1 MDSEI
6 KLIYC
11 LLLLGLN
18 KKDQEKI
25 LSVPDKMF
33 SKEAAEVIK
42 KCKSRMINNELID
55 YSIISEKERKIG
67 EKIFN
72 TEAFAERIDLY
83 IKELKHNYIKRK
95 LQEAAVIETNE
106 ELLNEISSIREEMLG
121 ESQTVKK
128 LSLKNVVEE
137 YYRNIENPPKNPLKT
152 GWKKFDGLA
161 QMEPEDLVVVE
172 GRPGMGKTAFILS
185 QALSLAKNSNKGIF
199 FSLEMSEKQ
208 VINRI
213 MAQMS
218 RISLGYLKS
227 TEGFG
232 KLKNEAHGRLNLAS
246 TELAKLG
253 DNLNII
259 TGNFTVNKILEICKI
274 EQEKNDLD
282 YIIID
287 YMQLLG
293 SNVKG
298 GRYEQVTDIS
308 ISLKKLAKELGI
320 VVIAL
325 AQLSR
330 EVEKRVDKHPLP
342 SDLRDSGQIEQDAS
356 IIIGLYREAYYVEDA
371 DPELLEVSILK
382 NRNGGLGTI
391 YFNFKGEIQ
400 EVKER

>member
-11 LLLLGLN
+11 LLLLGIN

-25 LSVPDKMF
+25 LSIPDKMF

-42 KCKSRMINNELID
+42 KCKARMVNNELID
-55 YSIISEKERKIG
+55 YSIISDKEKKIG

-83 IKELKHNYIKRK
+83 IKELKHDYIKKK
-95 LQEAAVIETNE
+95 LQEASELGTNE
-106 ELLNEISSIREEMLG
+106 ELLNEISSIRDEILG
-121 ESQTVKK
+121 ESQAVKK

-137 YYRNIENPPKNPLKT
+137 YYKNIENPPKNPLKT

-185 QALSLAKNSNKGIF
+185 QALSLAKNNNKGIF

-213 MAQMS
+213 MSQMS

-232 KLKNEAHGRLNLAS
+232 KLKDEAHGRLNLAS

-259 TGNFTVNKILEICKI
+259 TGNFTVNKILEICKV
-274 EQEKNDLD
+274 EQEKNGLD

-293 SNVKG
+293 SSVKG

-371 DPELLEVSILK
+371 DPELLEVSVLK

>member
-42 KCKSRMINNELID
+42 KCKSRMIDNELID

-137 YYRNIENPPKNPLKT
+137 YYKNIENPPKNPLKT

-274 EQEKNDLD
+274 EKEKNDLD

>member
-199 FSLEMSEKQ
+199 LSLEMSEKQ

-232 KLKNEAHGRLNLAS
+232 KLKDEAHGRLNLAS

-274 EQEKNDLD
+274 EKEKNDLD

>member
-274 EQEKNDLD
+274 EKEKNDLD

>member
-25 LSVPDKMF
+25 LSIPDKMF
-33 SKEAAEVIK
+33 SREAAEVIK
-42 KCKSRMINNELID
+42 KCKSRMINDELID

-137 YYRNIENPPKNPLKT
+137 YYKNIENPPKNPLKT

-274 EQEKNDLD
+274 EKEKNDLD

-371 DPELLEVSILK
+371 DPELLEVSVLK

>member
-137 YYRNIENPPKNPLKT
+137 YYKNIENPPKNPLKT

-371 DPELLEVSILK
+371 NPELLEVSILK

>member
-95 LQEAAVIETNE
+95 LQETAVIETNE

-137 YYRNIENPPKNPLKT
+137 YYKNIENPPKNPLKT

>member
-1 MDSEI
+1 MDSEV

-42 KCKSRMINNELID
+42 KCKARMVNNELID
-55 YSIISEKERKIG
+55 YSIISDKEKKIG

-83 IKELKHNYIKRK
+83 IKELKHDYIKKK
-95 LQEAAVIETNE
+95 LQEASELGTNE
-106 ELLNEISSIREEMLG
+106 ELLNEISSIRDEMLG

-137 YYRNIENPPKNPLKT
+137 YYKNIENPPKNPLKT

-185 QALSLAKNSNKGIF
+185 QALSLAKNNNKGIF

-213 MAQMS
+213 MSQMS

-232 KLKNEAHGRLNLAS
+232 KLKDEAHGRLNLAS

-259 TGNFTVNKILEICKI
+259 TGNFTVNKILEICKV
-274 EQEKNDLD
+274 EQEKNELD

-293 SNVKG
+293 SSVKG

-371 DPELLEVSILK
+371 DPELLEVSVLK

>member
-42 KCKSRMINNELID
+42 KCKARMVNNELID
-55 YSIISEKERKIG
+55 YSIISEKDKKIG
-67 EKIFN
+67 EKIFD

-83 IKELKHNYIKRK
+83 IKELKHDYIKKK
-95 LQEAAVIETNE
+95 LQKASELGTNE
-106 ELLNEISSIREEMLG
+106 ELLNEISSIRDEMLG

-137 YYRNIENPPKNPLKT
+137 YYKNIENPPKNPLKT

-185 QALSLAKNSNKGIF
+185 QALSLAKNNNKGIF

-213 MAQMS
+213 MSQMS

-232 KLKNEAHGRLNLAS
+232 KLKDEAHGRLNLAS

-253 DNLNII
+253 DNINII
-259 TGNFTVNKILEICKI
+259 TGNFTVNKILEICKV
-274 EQEKNDLD
+274 EQEKNELD

-293 SNVKG
+293 STVKG
-298 GRYEQVTDIS
+298 SRYEQVTDIS

-371 DPELLEVSILK
+371 DPELLEVSVLK

>member
-232 KLKNEAHGRLNLAS
+232 KLKDEAHGRLNLAS

-259 TGNFTVNKILEICKI
+259 TGNFTVNKILEICKV
-274 EQEKNDLD
+274 EQEKNELD

-293 SNVKG
+293 SSVKG

-371 DPELLEVSILK
+371 DPELLEVSVLK

>member
-42 KCKSRMINNELID
+42 KCKSRMIDNELID

-137 YYRNIENPPKNPLKT
+137 YYKNIENPPKNPLKT

-161 QMEPEDLVVVE
+161 QMEPEDLVIVE

-232 KLKNEAHGRLNLAS
+232 KLKDEAHGRLNLAS

-259 TGNFTVNKILEICKI
+259 TGNFTVNKILEICKV
-274 EQEKNDLD
+274 EQEKNELD

-293 SNVKG
+293 STVKG
-298 GRYEQVTDIS
+298 SRYEQVTDIS

-330 EVEKRVDKHPLP
+330 EVEKRADKHPLP

-356 IIIGLYREAYYVEDA
+356 IIIGLYRQSYYEEEADQ
-371 DPELLEVSILK
+371 ELLEVSVLK

>member
-25 LSVPDKMF
+25 LSIPDKMF

-42 KCKSRMINNELID
+42 KCKSRMINDELID

-137 YYRNIENPPKNPLKT
+137 YYKNIENPPKNPLKT

-161 QMEPEDLVVVE
+161 QMEPEDLVVIE
-172 GRPGMGKTAFILS
+172 GRPGMCKTAFILS
-185 QALSLAKNSNKGIF
+185 QALSLAKNNNKGIF

-208 VINRI
+208 IINRI
-213 MAQMS
+213 MSQMS

-232 KLKNEAHGRLNLAS
+232 KLKDEAHGRLNLAS

-274 EQEKNDLD
+274 EKEKNDLD

-356 IIIGLYREAYYVEDA
+356 IIIGLYREAYYVENA

>member
-95 LQEAAVIETNE
+95 LQEAAIIETNE

-137 YYRNIENPPKNPLKT
+137 YYKNIENPPKNPLKT

-259 TGNFTVNKILEICKI
+259 TGNFTVNKILEICKV
-274 EQEKNDLD
+274 EQEKNELD

-293 SNVKG
+293 STVKG
-298 GRYEQVTDIS
+298 SRYEQVTDIS

-371 DPELLEVSILK
+371 DPELLEVSVLK

>member
-232 KLKNEAHGRLNLAS
+232 KLKDEAHGRLNLAS

>member
-11 LLLLGLN
+11 LLLLGIN

-25 LSVPDKMF
+25 LAVPDKMF
-33 SKEAAEVIK
+33 SKEASEVIK
-42 KCKSRMINNELID
+42 KCKARLINNELID
-55 YSIISEKERKIG
+55 YSVITDKEEKIG
-67 EKIFN
+67 KKILN
-72 TEAFAERIDLY
+72 IEAFAERIDLY
-83 IKELKHNYIKRK
+83 IKELKQDYIKKK
-95 LQEAAVIETNE
+95 LHEASELGTNE
-106 ELLNEISSIREEMLG
+106 ELLNEISSIRDEMLG

-152 GWKKFDGLA
+152 GWFKFDGLA

-185 QALSLAKNSNKGIF
+185 QALSLAKNNNKGIF

-208 VINRI
+208 IINRI
-213 MAQMS
+213 MSQMS

-232 KLKNEAHGRLNLAS
+232 KLKDEAHGRLNLAS

-259 TGNFTVNKILEICKI
+259 TGNFTVNKILEICKV
-274 EQEKNDLD
+274 EQEKNGLD

-298 GRYEQVTDIS
+298 SRYEQVTDIS

-330 EVEKRVDKHPLP
+330 EVEKRADKHPLP

-356 IIIGLYREAYYVEDA
+356 IIIGLYRQAYYEEEA
-371 DPELLEVSILK
+371 DQELLEVSVLK

>member
-42 KCKSRMINNELID
+42 KCKARMVNNELID
-55 YSIISEKERKIG
+55 YSIISEKDKKIG
-67 EKIFN
+67 EKIFD

-83 IKELKHNYIKRK
+83 IKELKHDYIKKK
-95 LQEAAVIETNE
+95 LQKASELGTNE
-106 ELLNEISSIREEMLG
+106 ELLNEISSIRDEMLG

-137 YYRNIENPPKNPLKT
+137 YYKNIENPPKNPLKT

-185 QALSLAKNSNKGIF
+185 QALSLAKNNNKGIF

-213 MAQMS
+213 MSQMS

-232 KLKNEAHGRLNLAS
+232 KLKDEAHGRLNLAS

-259 TGNFTVNKILEICKI
+259 TGNFTVNKILEICKV
-274 EQEKNDLD
+274 EQEKNELD

-293 SNVKG
+293 STVKG
-298 GRYEQVTDIS
+298 SRYEQVTDIS

-330 EVEKRVDKHPLP
+330 EVEKRVDKHPLQ

-371 DPELLEVSILK
+371 DPELLEVSVLK

>member
-25 LSVPDKMF
+25 LSIPDKMF
-33 SKEAAEVIK
+33 SREAAEVIK
-42 KCKSRMINNELID
+42 KCKSRMINDELID

-137 YYRNIENPPKNPLKT
+137 YYKNIENPPKNPLKT

-274 EQEKNDLD
+274 EKEKNDLD

>member
-137 YYRNIENPPKNPLKT
+137 YYKNIENPPKNPLKT

-274 EQEKNDLD
+274 EKEKNDLD